1 MIRPPLCYHF
11 TIAQSEDRTRIQGD
25 FPGPL
30 SMTFRGHPSRVLGDL
45 MRHSMGM
52 ARGRR
57 MIPKRAAFVIEGQN
71 VRCYVFTV

>member
-1 MIRPPLCYHF
+1 
-11 TIAQSEDRTRIQGD
+11 
-25 FPGPL
+25 
-30 SMTFRGHPSRVLGDL
+30 MTFRGHPSRVLGDL